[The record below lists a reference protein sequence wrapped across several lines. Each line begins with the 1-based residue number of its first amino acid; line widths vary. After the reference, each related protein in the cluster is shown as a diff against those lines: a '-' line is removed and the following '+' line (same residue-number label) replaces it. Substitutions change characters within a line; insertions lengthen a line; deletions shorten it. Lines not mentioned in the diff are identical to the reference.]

1 MRIHHLI
8 GGIMLGSIALLS
20 TVGHAAVFGGSNL
33 SFSGYPEFNEYPP
46 SPPYGNDKYAWENYK
61 REIENYANKAKE
73 YVENANNDI
82 SRIQEAKQEAIQ
94 KANNA
99 VDEYNRNVRGY

>member
-1 MRIHHLI
+1 MSVRHLI
-8 GGIMLGSIALLS
+8 GAILLGVVSLAP
-20 TVGHAAVFGGSNL
+20 TAGNAAVFGGSNL
-33 SFSGYPEFNEYPP
+33 SFSGYPEFDEYPP

-61 REIENYANKAKE
+61 REIED

-82 SRIQEAKQEAIQ
+82 SRIKEAKDEAIQ

>member
-1 MRIHHLI
+1 MRIRHLI
-8 GGIMLGSIALLS
+8 GAIMLGSIVLSS
-20 TVGHAAVFGGSNL
+20 TVGQAAVFGGSNL

-99 VDEYNRNVRGY
+99 VDEYNRSVRGY

>member
-1 MRIHHLI
+1 MSVRHLI
-8 GGIMLGSIALLS
+8 GAILLGVVSLAP
-20 TVGHAAVFGGSNL
+20 TAGNAAIFGGSNL
-33 SFSGYPEFNEYPP
+33 SFSGYPEFDEYPP

-61 REIENYANKAKE
+61 REIEDYVNKAKE

-82 SRIQEAKQEAIQ
+82 SRIKEAKDEAIQ